1 MRLSP
6 LLLIVSMGK
15 GIGIVGGKQQR
26 HQDVAKLLLRAGA
39 NPLAKDVFGNTV
51 VHYGAGTLATQMT
64 LEVADM
70 CIRAAKSH
78 HLSGKDVKLHSLNT
92 ESMNGKVGVAGGYDP
107 DSERRAVYL
116 LEEKREVWIKIE
128 NMALAQDDKLEK
140 YPPLTDIQDRMG
152 TISLHELCMPPQV
165 SGMQEKYEAGLFLL
179 KKHRTSIYIQE
190 KDGVTPF
197 EMCSGLGQRMGAWRI
212 AQLVMEVAAETGR
225 EAKKKKKVT
234 ERTCTKCKTSLQKSP
249 LVCSLCIMV
258 SYCGKDCQIA
268 HWREGHK
275 AEMRQNR
282 SAIRREKSK
291 DRFHAELSD
300 WQQFYRRKVYEA
312 KWRQMQRT
320 IHSENKTQA
329 SGDDSP
335 LLLYDQTR
343 ACQFEIYPTNSGYEK
358 ILDAVRN
365 EPAYQGRKTY
375 MKAAFDDNN
384 LCAMFPST
392 EGVKAHYNW

>member
-1 MRLSP
+1 M
-6 LLLIVSMGK
+6 
-15 GIGIVGGKQQR
+15 
-26 HQDVAKLLLRAGA
+26 
-39 NPLAKDVFGNTV
+39 
-51 VHYGAGTLATQMT
+51 
-64 LEVADM
+64 
-70 CIRAAKSH
+70 
-78 HLSGKDVKLHSLNT
+78 
-92 ESMNGKVGVAGGYDP
+92 
-107 DSERRAVYL
+107 
-116 LEEKREVWIKIE
+116 WIKIE

-152 TISLHELCMPPQV
+152 TISLHVLCMPPQV
-165 SGMQEKYEAGLFLL
+165 SGMQENYEAGLFLL
-179 KKHRTSIYIQE
+179 KKHRTSLYIQE

-234 ERTCTKCKTSLQKSP
+234 ERTCAKCKTSLQKSP

-275 AEMRQNR
+275 AECSFLRTLSEGVKIDPPSGERNQRIGFMQSYQTGNSFTGGKYMRPNGVKCN
-282 SAIRREKSK
+282 E
-291 DRFHAELSD
+291 
-300 WQQFYRRKVYEA
+300 QFTV
-312 KWRQMQRT
+312 
-320 IHSENKTQA
+320 KTQA

-365 EPAYQGRKTY
+365 EPAYQGRKTS

-384 LCAMFPST
+384 LCTMFPSI